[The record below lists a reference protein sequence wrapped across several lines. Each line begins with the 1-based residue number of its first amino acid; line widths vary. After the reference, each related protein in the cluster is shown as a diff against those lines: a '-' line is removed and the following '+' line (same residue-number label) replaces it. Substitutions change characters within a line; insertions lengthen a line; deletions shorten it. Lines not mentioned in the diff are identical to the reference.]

1 MAQAAG
7 VRTSTTASAGR
18 ERNLLLASLL
28 DVDYARLLPDLRDV
42 WLDAK
47 RVVALGNEPMR
58 HVYFPRDSVISLLV
72 SMEDGSTVEGATIG
86 NEGMV
91 GLSVFLGRDT
101 PNDEMVVQIAGAA
114 TQMTLGSFR
123 RALDQSAAMR
133 AVLLSYTQALMNHLA
148 RTAGCNRAHSVQ
160 ERCARWLLTSHDRV
174 RQDSFRLTH
183 ESLAGLLAVRRA
195 SVSEAAETLQR
206 AGLVEYHAGWMTIVD
221 RRGLE
226 AAACEDYLLV
236 RDGYARMFTVS
247 GGSLS
252 RQWAGTKSLV

>member
-101 PNDEMVVQIAGAA
+101 PNDEMVVQIAWAT

-123 RALDQSAAMR
+123 RRWTR
-133 AVLLSYTQALMNHLA
+133 A
-148 RTAGCNRAHSVQ
+148 R
-160 ERCARWLLTSHDRV
+160 
-174 RQDSFRLTH
+174 
-183 ESLAGLLAVRRA
+183 
-195 SVSEAAETLQR
+195 
-206 AGLVEYHAGWMTIVD
+206 
-221 RRGLE
+221 
-226 AAACEDYLLV
+226 
-236 RDGYARMFTVS
+236 
-247 GGSLS
+247 
-252 RQWAGTKSLV
+252 